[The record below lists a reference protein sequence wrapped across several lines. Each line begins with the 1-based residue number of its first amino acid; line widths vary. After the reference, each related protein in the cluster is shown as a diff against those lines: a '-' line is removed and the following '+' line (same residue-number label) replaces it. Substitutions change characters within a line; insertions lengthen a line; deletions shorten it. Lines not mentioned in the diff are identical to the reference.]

1 MTRPGHWPGG
11 LRWPTLWNVR
21 AEDID
26 DVVQAL
32 AVAKYALE
40 AHDEP
45 AAGEAIDTALA
56 KARALLS
63 RATDERF
70 VRSRPAS

>member
-1 MTRPGHWPGG
+1 MT
-11 LRWPTLWNVR
+11 

-40 AHDEP
+40 AHDHA
-45 AAGEAIDTALA
+45 AAGEAIDAALA

-63 RATDERF
+63 RGTDERF

>member
-1 MTRPGHWPGG
+1 MTDPGI
-11 LRWPTLWNVR
+11 VR

-45 AAGEAIDTALA
+45 AARDAVDAALT

-63 RATDERF
+63 QASDQHY
-70 VRSRPAS
+70 VRTRPAS